1 MRSIALA
8 RDRAAEDAV
17 LGRTH
22 YTVGLIAGG
31 VAPNVVSPAAEAE
44 VMFRTVGDAERG
56 PRGDARRSSRRVAI
70 EQVLEVP
77 PVKMATVAGFETAV
91 FPYTTDIPFLN
102 DWGQPLLFGP
112 GSIHVAHT
120 AEEFIEIDEL
130 NSAVDGY
137 VRIVRELLDRT

>member
-1 MRSIALA
+1 L
-8 RDRAAEDAV
+8 RAIEFADDPV

-31 VAPNVVSPAAEAE
+31 VAPNVVSSAAEAE
-44 VMFRTVGDAERG
+44 VMFRTVGDADHVRAAMSGLE
-56 PRGDARRSSRRVAI
+56 STVSI

-77 PVKMATVAGFETAV
+77 PVKMATVEGFETAV

-102 DWGQPLLFGP
+102 NWGQPLLFGP

-120 AEEFIEIDEL
+120 AEEFIDIDEL

-137 VRIVRELLDRT
+137 VRIVRELLTR